1 VPELPEVEV
10 ASRSLQRTV
19 SGKTI
24 ARVSIRQ
31 PMAIRSHSAGQFGRL
46 LRGTVITGVERQGK
60 TLRFRLNGRVLVFHF
75 MLWGIVRYHPPGQEP
90 GVSARVALHFSD
102 GSSLAFRDLQLSQ
115 FHLLRADP
123 GAADGAIDPLVPA
136 TTFQT
141 FCRALRPRGIIK
153 NALTDGARIAGIG
166 NLWSQEILFAAR
178 LKPARPAA
186 SLREREL
193 HTLYRVTRQ
202 VLRRA
207 IRAGG
212 EPGFEDALGRR
223 GRFRLMV
230 YGRTGQPCRVCG
242 RAIRGGRLGGR
253 PAFFCPS
260 CQR

>member
-1 VPELPEVEV
+1 MPELPEVEV
-10 ASRSLQRTV
+10 ARRSLERSV
-19 SGKTI
+19 SGKAI
-24 ARVSIRQ
+24 ARVSVRQ

-46 LRGTVITGVERQGK
+46 LRGAVIAGVERRGK
-60 TLRFRLNGRVLVFHF
+60 TLRFRLDGRVLVFHF
-75 MLWGIVRYHPPGQEP
+75 MLWGIVRYHPAGDEP
-90 GVSARVALHFSD
+90 GTGARVVLHFSD
-102 GSSLAFRDLQLSQ
+102 GSSLEFRDLQLSQ
-115 FHLLRADP
+115 FHLLRAGP
-123 GAADGAIDPLVPA
+123 GAADGGIDPLVPA

-141 FCRALRPRGIIK
+141 FRHALRPRGSVK
-153 NALTDGARIAGIG
+153 SALTDGARLAGIG

-178 LKPARPAA
+178 LKPARQTA

-193 HTLYRVTRQ
+193 HTLYRVMRQ